1 MEQLPWEPGR
11 AKQLQE
17 GLGSHRSQ
25 VNEVLWHWASD
36 SGQLPQGMDL
46 PSLVKGISA
55 RQEG

>member
-17 GLGSHRSQ
+17 GPGSHRRQ
-25 VNEVLWHWASD
+25 VNEVLGPRAND

-46 PSLVKGISA
+46 LSLVKGISA
-55 RQEG
+55 LQEG